1 MKRYKYSKEAKIGA
15 AFIIAIIALY
25 FGINFLKG
33 RTTLSDQ
40 HTYYV
45 VYNNISGLSPSA
57 SINNNGF
64 RVGYVNE
71 IHYDY
76 ANPNLIVVELS
87 INKALQIPVGSKAYL
102 MSELLG
108 GVSIDLRLN
117 HAKTFYADGDTIE
130 AGIAHG
136 LMGQVEEEMLPQITS
151 LLPKVDSL
159 IASLN
164 AIANNPDIS
173 RSLANVASLSIKLDN
188 TADEL
193 NKLFHN
199 ELPNLMKN
207 LQGTGENLHSITSH
221 LNTIDYA
228 STMAHVDS
236 TIINLQTLSALLM
249 SDDSSV
255 GRLINDT
262 AFYNNLN
269 SICTN
274 ANALIEDVKKHPSRY
289 INISVFGKKN

>member
-1 MKRYKYSKEAKIGA
+1 MKQYKYSKEAKIGA

-87 INKALQIPVGSKAYL
+87 INKALQIPIGSKAYL

-159 IASLN
+159 IASLS
-164 AIANNPDIS
+164 AIASNPDIS
-173 RSLANVASLSIKLDN
+173 RSLANVASLSQKLDD

-199 ELPNLMKN
+199 ELPTLMN
-207 LQGTGENLHSITSH
+207 SLQGTGENLQSITSQ

-236 TIINLQTLSALLM
+236 TIINLQNLSALLM
-249 SDDSSV
+249 NDDSSV

-262 AFYNNLN
+262 VFYNNLN
-269 SICTN
+269 SICTS